1 MRNALL
7 PAHRPPLGA
16 RWEQGVTFVSAAI
29 AFGLLL
35 LTAALTVER
44 LIDTVPP
51 AVLAGLLRS
60 AAAAGLV
67 P

>member
-7 PAHRPPLGA
+7 PARRPPLGA
-16 RWEQGVTFVSAAI
+16 RWEHGVTLVSAAT

-44 LIDTVPP
+44 LIDTIPP
-51 AVLAGLLRS
+51 PVVIGLMQS
-60 AAAAGLV
+60 ATAMGLV